1 MFASSTA
8 RYTELHAVLIMCQM
22 SVVSEMISEED
33 IEAMKGELSRI
44 QEYLM
49 EAPESERRV
58 LKAKAKE
65 VKK

>member
-1 MFASSTA
+1 
-8 RYTELHAVLIMCQM
+8 MCQM

-44 QEYLM
+44 QEYIM

-65 VKK
+65 VKVATKKAAEKKKIEDLIP

>member
-1 MFASSTA
+1 
-8 RYTELHAVLIMCQM
+8 MCQM